1 MFKFSRRAA
10 VIFALIILAFGLG
23 ACSKEPA
30 QRQAFIDFLQRRI
43 IEKPGL
49 HIPIMSDQDIA
60 NFGPYADQY
69 RIMNGFH
76 HRLNDSITQDLARAM
91 QIGSPRSLQELVNHR
106 DILPV
111 LKAGMANMKSE
122 LDKAEAEADAAHKAL
137 QQPADL
143 KVVYDAA
150 YDHMVTKP
158 AAVYREVI
166 PAMQSALP
174 AVEDLAAFLDEN
186 RSAIEFRDNTP
197 VSANTSV
204 QTRLAGLMQS
214 AMKSSQA
221 SDEAKRKLHAMVE
234 GN

>member
-1 MFKFSRRAA
+1 MFKFSRRTA
-10 VIFALIILAFGLG
+10 VVFALMTLAFSLG
-23 ACSKEPA
+23 GCSKEPA

-43 IEKPGL
+43 IDKPGL

-76 HRLNDSITQDLARAM
+76 HRLNDSITQDLARAI

-106 DILPV
+106 ELLPV
-111 LKAGMANMKSE
+111 LKQGMASMKIE

-137 QQPADL
+137 QQPSDL
-143 KVVYDAA
+143 KVTYDAA

-174 AVEDLAAFLDEN
+174 AIEDLAAFLDEN

-197 VSANTSV
+197 VSANSNV
-204 QTRLAGLMQS
+204 QTRLTPLMQF
-214 AMKSSQA
+214 ALKSSEV
-221 SDEAKRKLHAMVE
+221 SDEAKRKLRAMVE
-234 GN
+234 GY